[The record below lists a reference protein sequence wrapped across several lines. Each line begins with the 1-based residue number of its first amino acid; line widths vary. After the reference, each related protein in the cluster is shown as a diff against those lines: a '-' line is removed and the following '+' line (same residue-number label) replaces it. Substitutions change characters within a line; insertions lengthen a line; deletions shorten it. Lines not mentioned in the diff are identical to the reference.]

1 MWRRRRPLCGHFCV
15 VALLVL
21 GGIDLPAQAPAPADS
36 KAAEPPAAPQ
46 PGPEQP
52 AGKETPPVPP
62 SAPAAAAPAPPAAA
76 DVQLSFA
83 GAEIDAVI
91 RWLAEATGK
100 SIVKHKTVAC
110 QLTIVSSKKLPLRDA
125 IDLVYRALALEG
137 FSVIE
142 DVDSIVILPEAME
155 AKMGARIADGSG
167 DSTLEGRQIVVRVFQ
182 LQYAEGGKLSEKLK
196 GVLTDRG
203 KLSVEERGNKVIV
216 TDYADNVRLV
226 AELLKELDVATFT
239 DAVIE
244 IIPLKHAE
252 AESLAALVSAIY
264 GAGKGSGGAAPSGP
278 PAEGGQPPKPGG
290 PITASGGDG
299 VRILADRSVNR
310 LIVTAPQKSIAE
322 IRALIEKL
330 DSEKPADVTLR
341 VITLQ
346 HVNAKDLVQE
356 VAPLYTK
363 LRGES
368 LKDVIE
374 ITANSRSNSLI
385 VLSSEANY
393 KAIKDLIASLDTK
406 EAQEKVMR
414 NFPLLNADAE
424 DVAEQLTGLYEQQ
437 DDSFRYWYY
446 DRRSQSKE
454 GEVRF
459 VADRRKNTVIV
470 TAPPGLLESISQMIK
485 ALDEPV
491 EGEDLV
497 PKIYPLKYVS
507 AIDVEEVLNQ
517 LLLKKTPRRRYYYD
531 DDPDE
536 EDRNVGRLFGKV
548 RIASEPYTNSLI
560 VTSNSPEN
568 LVAVEAVLK
577 QLDVPS
583 EAGETTMNVPLKYA
597 KSVALANNINILFAQ
612 GGAPPRRQ
620 AQPEGRQQGQNPQQ
634 PPSTASTSF
643 ELEEEVIEE
652 TYYPWLGG
660 QQENLRN
667 QDGRLVRPVSDLVGR
682 VRIVPDI
689 RTNSLLVTTNA
700 HFFPQVLKV
709 VNDLDVP
716 TPQVL
721 IEAKI
726 VEVASDVRD
735 RLGVR
740 WSPDGSR
747 VFDSEDLDNSILGTA
762 SGSYR
767 EVFAGT
773 ALADAMRTGILDA
786 SVSIDFLIQFL
797 RKNTDSRVRAEPRIN
812 VADNERG
819 KLFVGSRVPFI
830 SGSVNTPEG
839 GRNDTFQYIDVGITL
854 EVTPHIN
861 TRGEVTLRIRVES
874 SQIRPGETL
883 FGGAIIDTR
892 NYRTD
897 LSVKGS
903 QTLVLGGIIQR
914 EESEVVR
921 KVPWLGD
928 IPLLGYLFKKKDT
941 VVREVELMVFLKPT
955 VTRTLEEVERLM
967 QDEREKTPQI
977 RKWELDMERKALE
990 EPSK

>member
-1 MWRRRRPLCGHFCV
+1 MRHEMWRRRRPLCGYFCLIV
-15 VALLVL
+15 PLVL
-21 GGIDLPAQAPAPADS
+21 GGLILPAQAPAPADS

-46 PGPEQP
+46 PAPEQP
-52 AGKETPPVPP
+52 AGKEDSPVPP
-62 SAPAAAAPAPPAAA
+62 SAPAAPSPAAPAPAPPAAP

-182 LQYAEGGKLSEKLK
+182 LEHAQAAKLSEKLK
-196 GVLTDRG
+196 GVLTDKG

-216 TDYADNVRLV
+216 TDFADNVRLV
-226 AELLKELDVATFT
+226 SELLKELDVATFS

-264 GAGKGSGGAAPSGP
+264 GAGKGPGAAV
-278 PAEGGQPPKPGG
+278 PAGAPAVVGQPPAPGG
-290 PITASGGDG
+290 AIPASGGDG

-341 VITLQ
+341 VITLE
-346 HVNAKDLVQE
+346 HVSAKDLVQE

-406 EAQEKVMR
+406 EAQEKEMKS
-414 NFPLLNADAE
+414 FSLQNADAE
-424 DVAEQLTGLYEQQ
+424 DVADQLTELYQKQ
-437 DDSFRYWYY
+437 DNSYFRYWYY
-446 DRRSQSKE
+446 DSRSQSQD

-470 TAPPGLLESISQMIK
+470 TAPPALLESIEQMIK

-517 LLLKKTPRRRYYYD
+517 LLLKRRPRRRYYYD
-531 DDPDE
+531 DDPEE

-612 GGAPPRRQ
+612 GGSPPRRQ

-634 PPSTASTSF
+634 PPNTDSTSF

-747 VFDSEDLDNSILGTA
+747 VFDSEDLDDSILSTG

-839 GRNDTFQYIDVGITL
+839 GRNDTFQYIDV
-854 EVTPHIN
+854 
-861 TRGEVTLRIRVES
+861 
-874 SQIRPGETL
+874 
-883 FGGAIIDTR
+883 
-892 NYRTD
+892 
-897 LSVKGS
+897 
-903 QTLVLGGIIQR
+903 
-914 EESEVVR
+914 
-921 KVPWLGD
+921 
-928 IPLLGYLFKKKDT
+928 
-941 VVREVELMVFLKPT
+941 
-955 VTRTLEEVERLM
+955 
-967 QDEREKTPQI
+967 
-977 RKWELDMERKALE
+977 
-990 EPSK
+990 